1 MSPARIDIVTL
12 FPGMFAGW
20 LENGGVS
27 RAKERGLV
35 SVELIGLREFGIGRH
50 LQVDDYPFGGG
61 AGMVLKPE
69 PLFAAVESIPLAREG
84 PIVLMSPRGHRFNH
98 RMAEEL
104 AEHERLTLIAGHYE
118 GVDERVSEH
127 LVTHEISIGDYVLS
141 GGELAAMVVADAVC
155 RLLPGAIDAQST
167 AEESFN
173 FGLLEYPQFTRPARF
188 REWDV
193 PEVLVS
199 GNHAK
204 IAEWRRAQ
212 AEDRTRRYRPDM
224 VSGEGSEPAR
234 H

>member
-141 GGELAAMVVADAVC
+141 GGELGGDGGSRRGMPASARSHRRTVDGRGVLQFRPPRISPVHA
-155 RLLPGAIDAQST
+155 PGAIQRMGRTGGTSFGQSCQDSRMAT
-167 AEESFN
+167 
-173 FGLLEYPQFTRPARF
+173 GTGRGPHP
-188 REWDV
+188 
-193 PEVLVS
+193 
-199 GNHAK
+199 
-204 IAEWRRAQ
+204 
-212 AEDRTRRYRPDM
+212 
-224 VSGEGSEPAR
+224 
-234 H
+234 

>member
-1 MSPARIDIVTL
+1 
-12 FPGMFAGW
+12 MFAGW

-69 PLFAAVESIPLAREG
+69 PLFAAVESIPQAREG
-84 PIVLMSPRGHRFNH
+84 PIVLMSPRGHMFNH

-104 AEHERLTLIAGHYE
+104 AEHQRLTLIAGHYE
-118 GVDERVSEH
+118 GIDERVSEH

-212 AEDRTRRYRPDM
+212 AEDRTHRYKPDM
-224 VSGEGSEPAR
+224 VTGEGSEPAR